1 MEIRGP
7 LMRVFSVMR
16 RSLCSAAADASE
28 VAKVK
33 TKRKKKTLFEVT
45 KFLPDWGIGYKFFKT
60 HWDPNVYYELT
71 RINLYKDGIH
81 GKAWGIFHKNGMPK
95 PKAPQKISGVNKR
108 VWRYINDMRN
118 KTAETKQKNAIEA

>member
-81 GKAWGIFHKNGMPK
+81 GKAWGIFHKND
-95 PKAPQKISGVNKR
+95 R
-108 VWRYINDMRN
+108 F
-118 KTAETKQKNAIEA
+118 EACSLN